1 MEKIG
6 LALGAG
12 GARGLSQIIM
22 IEAFEELG
30 IEPTI
35 ISGTSIGAIIG
46 ALYAAGLD
54 SKEMK
59 GVVKD
64 IVFGSK
70 AKFWEIHKRSEF
82 LKMVNFANP
91 GLPPGGFLTGEKF
104 ISFLRDLVKIN
115 DFKQLRIPIKIIA
128 TDYWTKK
135 QVILTKGNLF
145 EMVKASF
152 SLPGLFSP
160 VKWNGTLLIDGG
172 MVNPLP
178 YDVIQMRSTIT
189 VAVDVAAYKSHKDSE
204 VPSSYEILFSAFQI
218 MQDSI
223 VQEKLK
229 QSKPSIYVK
238 TNIPNVRIHE
248 FTKMEEI
255 FAKAVPAKE
264 KLKHK
269 LAKLLNR

>member
-12 GARGLSQIIM
+12 GARGLSQIII

-30 IEPTI
+30 IEPSI

-46 ALYAAGLD
+46 VLYAAGLD

-59 GVVKD
+59 EVVRD
-64 IVFGSK
+64 IVFGSR
-70 AKFWEIHKRSEF
+70 AKFWEIHKKSEF
-82 LKMVNFANP
+82 FKMVNLANP

-104 ISFLRDLVKIN
+104 INFLQDLVKID
-115 DFKQLRIPIKIIA
+115 DFKQLKIPIKIIA
-128 TDYWTKK
+128 TDYWKK
-135 QVILTKGNLF
+135 NQVILTKGNLF
-145 EMVKASF
+145 KMVKASF

-160 VKWNGTLLIDGG
+160 VKWNGTLLMDGG

-178 YDVIQMRSTIT
+178 YDVIEKNSTTTI
-189 VAVDVAAYKSHKDSE
+189 AVDVASYKTHKDN
-204 VPSSYEILFSAFQI
+204 VIPSSYEILFSAFQI
-218 MQDSI
+218 MQNSI

-229 QSKPSIYVK
+229 QSKPSIYIK
-238 TNIPNVRIHE
+238 TNIPDVRVHE
-248 FTKMEEI
+248 FTKVEDI
-255 FAKAVPAKE
+255 FEKAIPAKE

-269 LAKLLNR
+269 LAKLLKK